1 MTWLKLL
8 SAALIASTALATSA
22 LARESPASSRHT
34 LKRHRSKYREGSRP
48 YFQGDISRGYEGH
61 DVWGHWGAYYGPMI
75 PQFHE

>member
-22 LARESPASSRHT
+22 LARESTASSRHT
-34 LKRHRSKYREGSRP
+34 SKGTEASIARGVDRT
-48 YFQGDISRGYEGH
+48 FQGDISRGYEGH

-75 PQFHE
+75 PSVP